1 MPTMVSCSTISLM
14 EDGHVDIGWKMYPSR
29 RRFRFSRWDIRF
41 SFVNLLSSS
50 SVLRWCP
57 FFYIRFVVYVA
68 EISERVIKRD
78 GWTLRISMLDYLMVN
93 GFIRVSASQIVSC
106 NKLQNGHFQGM
117 FGVDYFYGEL
127 VYNM

>member
-1 MPTMVSCSTISLM
+1 
-14 EDGHVDIGWKMYPSR
+14 
-29 RRFRFSRWDIRF
+29 
-41 SFVNLLSSS
+41 
-50 SVLRWCP
+50 
-57 FFYIRFVVYVA
+57 
-68 EISERVIKRD
+68 
-78 GWTLRISMLDYLMVN
+78 MVN